1 MLNCIKPL
9 MYKKLLL
16 FRLTI
21 NRIHDNL
28 SPVRGISVGELI
40 EPPII
45 VSPDEPLS
53 KIISTLIETDSYDV
67 FVELSDRTAALSI
80 RDIIG
85 ARDIKTTKPSLVG
98 KIIPELHKESL
109 VGEAARIMSHYRL
122 RTLPI
127 VHNGKI
133 QGQVSAKRIVDL
145 INKQLVKNKI
155 RINASNIMTG
165 DPIVID
171 SRKTVSAAK
180 SLMKR
185 RRIDH
190 LPVVDNSRLVG
201 IITSSD
207 IMKLMSPSERI
218 GKKSIGVNDA
228 EDRLS
233 IEVSGLAND
242 DVITANVDDTLVSV
256 CDKMTRAGSSYCI
269 ITVWDEIQGIITYR
283 DIVGMLGEQLEED
296 IPMFIV
302 GLPDEPFDAELAK
315 SKFANI
321 TKFMRKIHPDIEQA
335 RCHIKLRKISGS
347 RKRYEIDVHIRST
360 HGNISYTNVG
370 WDLAKLFDEMNQ
382 ALKKRISNKNK
393 KNL

>member
-1 MLNCIKPL
+1 MT
-9 MYKKLLL
+9 
-16 FRLTI
+16 LTV
-21 NRIHDNL
+21 NRIYDNL
-28 SPVRGISVGELI
+28 GSVRSIPVGELI
-40 EPPII
+40 EPPVI
-45 VSPDEPLS
+45 VSPDDPLS
-53 KIISTLIETDSYDV
+53 KIIGTLIETNSYDV
-67 FVELSDRTAALSI
+67 FLELSGRIAALNI

-85 ARDIKTTKPSLVG
+85 EKDIKTARPSLIG
-98 KIIPELHKESL
+98 KIIPELRRESV
-109 VGEAARIMSHYRL
+109 VGDAARIMSHYRL

-127 VHNGKI
+127 VQNGNI

-145 INKQLVKNKI
+145 INKQLAENKV
-155 RINASNIMTG
+155 RVNASNIMTG

-171 SRKTVSAAK
+171 SGKTVSAAK
-180 SLMKR
+180 SSMKR

-190 LPVVDNSRLVG
+190 LPVVDKGRLVG

-218 GKKSIGVNDA
+218 GKKSIGISDA

-233 IEVSGLAND
+233 IKISGLAND
-242 DVITANVDDTLVSV
+242 DVITASIGDSLMSV

-269 ITVWDEIQGIITYR
+269 INMSDEIQGIITYR
-283 DIVGMLGEQLEED
+283 DIVAMLGEQLAED

-302 GLPDEPFDAELAK
+302 GLPDEPFDAALAK

-335 RCHIKLRKISGS
+335 RCHIKLRKVSGS

-382 ALKKRISNKNK
+382 ALKKRVANKNK

>member
-1 MLNCIKPL
+1 M
-9 MYKKLLL
+9 
-16 FRLTI
+16 TI

-28 SPVRGISVGELI
+28 GPVRSIPVGELI
-40 EPPII
+40 EATVI
-45 VSPDEPLS
+45 VSSTESLS
-53 KIISTLIETDSYDV
+53 KIISTLIETDSYEV
-67 FVELSDRTAALSI
+67 LVKLSDRIAALSI

-85 ARDIKTTKPSLVG
+85 AKDIKTTRPSLVG
-98 KIIPELHKESL
+98 KIIPELKRESA

-127 VHNGKI
+127 VENGNVE
-133 QGQVSAKRIVDL
+133 GQISAKRIVEL
-145 INKQLVKNKI
+145 IKKQLEETNLRV
-155 RINASNIMTG
+155 NASDIMTG

-171 SRKTVSAAK
+171 SHKTVSAAK
-180 SLMKR
+180 SIMKR

-190 LPVVDNSRLVG
+190 LPVVDNNHIVG

-218 GKKSIGVNDA
+218 GKKSRGIDDA
-228 EDRLS
+228 EDRFS

-242 DVITANVDDTLVSV
+242 DVITASVQDSVKSV
-256 CDKMTRAGSSYCI
+256 CNKMISAGSSYCI
-269 ITVWDEIQGIITYR
+269 INVWDEIQGIITYR
-283 DIVGMLGEQLEED
+283 DIVAMLGEQLEQD
-296 IPMFIV
+296 VPMFIV
-302 GLPDEPFDAELAK
+302 GLPDEPLDAELAK

-335 RCHIKLRKISGS
+335 RCHIKLRRVSGS

-370 WDLAKLFDEMNQ
+370 WNLAKMFDEMNH
-382 ALKKRISNKNK
+382 ALKKRIANKSK
-393 KNL
+393 KTL

>member
-1 MLNCIKPL
+1 M
-9 MYKKLLL
+9 
-16 FRLTI
+16 TV
-21 NRIHDNL
+21 NRIYDNL
-28 SPVRGISVGELI
+28 GSVRSIPVGELI
-40 EPPII
+40 EPPVI
-45 VSPDEPLS
+45 VSPDDPLS
-53 KIISTLIETDSYDV
+53 KIIGTLIETNSYDV
-67 FVELSDRTAALSI
+67 FLELSGRIAALNI

-85 ARDIKTTKPSLVG
+85 EKDIKTARPSLLG
-98 KIIPELHKESL
+98 KIIPELRRESV
-109 VGEAARIMSHYRL
+109 VGDAARIMSHYRL

-127 VHNGKI
+127 VQNGNI

-145 INKQLVKNKI
+145 INKQLAENKV
-155 RINASNIMTG
+155 RVNASNIMTG

-171 SRKTVSAAK
+171 SGKTVSAAK

-190 LPVVDNSRLVG
+190 LPVVDKGRLVG

-218 GKKSIGVNDA
+218 GKKSIGISDA

-233 IEVSGLAND
+233 IKISGLAND
-242 DVITANVDDTLVSV
+242 DVITASIGDSLMSV
-256 CDKMTRAGSSYCI
+256 CDKMTRAGSTYCI
-269 ITVWDEIQGIITYR
+269 INMSDEIQGIITYR
-283 DIVGMLGEQLEED
+283 DIVAMLGEQLAED

-302 GLPDEPFDAELAK
+302 GLPDEPFDAALAK

-335 RCHIKLRKISGS
+335 RCHIKLRKVSGS

-382 ALKKRISNKNK
+382 ALKKRVANKNK

>member
-1 MLNCIKPL
+1 M
-9 MYKKLLL
+9 
-16 FRLTI
+16 
-21 NRIHDNL
+21 
-28 SPVRGISVGELI
+28 GELI
-40 EPPII
+40 EPPVV
-45 VSPDEPLS
+45 VSPDESLS

-67 FVELSDRTAALSI
+67 FVELSDRIAALSI

-85 ARDIKTTKPSLVG
+85 AKDIKTTKPSLIG
-98 KIIPELHKESL
+98 KIIPELHSDSV

-127 VHNGKI
+127 IQNGNI

-145 INKQLVKNKI
+145 INKQLVKNKV
-155 RINASNIMTG
+155 RVNASNIMTG

-171 SRKTVSAAK
+171 SRKTVSAAQ

-185 RRIDH
+185 KRIDH
-190 LPVVDNSRLVG
+190 LPVVDNDHLVG

-218 GKKSIGVNDA
+218 GKKSIGINDA

-242 DVITANVDDTLVSV
+242 EVITASIDDNLMSV

-269 ITVWDEIQGIITYR
+269 VNVWDELQGIITYR
-283 DIVGMLGEQLEED
+283 DIVAMLGEQLEED

-315 SKFANI
+315 SKFANL

-335 RCHIKLRKISGS
+335 RCHIKLRKVYGS

-370 WDLAKLFDEMNQ
+370 WDLAKLFDEMNH
-382 ALKKRISNKNK
+382 ALKKRVANKNK
-393 KNL
+393 KNLYGDMNKW